1 MECGKGSSLK
11 ILERES
17 MKLHTTFR
25 TGGEADT
32 FIEVSSVD
40 DVKVAAATYDNLL
53 IIGNGSNLLVSDKGI
68 HQPVLHLLN
77 EFNKI
82 ELLDDGEIYAEA
94 GALLSRVAAFA
105 RDNSL
110 AGLEFAS
117 GIPGSVGGAVVMNA
131 GAYGGEMKQVITF
144 VDVFMNGEVKT
155 IPASEMDFDYRH
167 SRAMDEDMVILA
179 MRVKLIPGNPDEITA
194 LMKDFN
200 QRRRDKQPLEFPSA
214 GSTFKRPTGYFA
226 GKLIQDAGLAG
237 FQIGGARV
245 SEKHCGFVINAG
257 NATSKDVYDVI
268 KHVQKTVLEKLGVV
282 LETEVRL
289 IGDFE

>member
-1 MECGKGSSLK
+1 MK

-40 DVKVAAATYDNLL
+40 DVKAAAATYDNLL
-53 IIGNGSNLLVSDKGI
+53 VIGNGSNLLVSDKGI

-144 VDVFMNGEVKT
+144 VDVFKNGEVKT

-200 QRRRDKQPLEFPSA
+200 QRRRDKQPVEFPSA

>member
-1 MECGKGSSLK
+1 MK

-40 DVKVAAATYDNLL
+40 DVKAAVATYDNLL
-53 IIGNGSNLLVSDKGI
+53 VIGNGSNLLVSDKGI

-200 QRRRDKQPLEFPSA
+200 QRRRDKQPVEFPSA

-268 KHVQKTVLEKLGVV
+268 KHVQKTVLEKFGVV

>member
-1 MECGKGSSLK
+1 MK

-40 DVKVAAATYDNLL
+40 DVKAAVATYNNLL
-53 IIGNGSNLLVSDKGI
+53 VIGNGSNLLVSDKGI

-226 GKLIQDAGLAG
+226 GKLIQEAGLAG

>member
-1 MECGKGSSLK
+1 
-11 ILERES
+11 
-17 MKLHTTFR
+17 MK
-25 TGGEADT
+25 
-32 FIEVSSVD
+32 
-40 DVKVAAATYDNLL
+40 AAVATYNNLL
-53 IIGNGSNLLVSDKGI
+53 VIGNGSNLLVSDKGI

>member
-1 MECGKGSSLK
+1 MK

-32 FIEVSSVD
+32 FIEVSSVN
-40 DVKVAAATYDNLL
+40 DVKAAAATYDNLL
-53 IIGNGSNLLVSDKGI
+53 VIGNGSNLLVSDKGI

-200 QRRRDKQPLEFPSA
+200 QRRRDKQPVEFPSA

>member
-1 MECGKGSSLK
+1 MK

-40 DVKVAAATYDNLL
+40 DVKAAAATYDNLL
-53 IIGNGSNLLVSDKGI
+53 VIGNGSNLLVSDKGI

-200 QRRRDKQPLEFPSA
+200 QRRRDKQPVEFPSA

>member
-1 MECGKGSSLK
+1 MK

-40 DVKVAAATYDNLL
+40 DVKAAVATYNNLL
-53 IIGNGSNLLVSDKGI
+53 VIGNGSNLLVSDKGI

-167 SRAMDEDMVILA
+167 NRAMDEDMVILA

>member
-1 MECGKGSSLK
+1 MK

-40 DVKVAAATYDNLL
+40 DVKAAVATYNNLL
-53 IIGNGSNLLVSDKGI
+53 VIGNGSNLLVSDKGV

>member
-1 MECGKGSSLK
+1 MK

-40 DVKVAAATYDNLL
+40 DVKAAVATYNNLL
-53 IIGNGSNLLVSDKGI
+53 VIGNGSNLLVSDKGI

>member
-1 MECGKGSSLK
+1 MK

-40 DVKVAAATYDNLL
+40 DVKAAVATYDNLL
-53 IIGNGSNLLVSDKGI
+53 VIGNGSNLLVSDKGI

-144 VDVFMNGEVKT
+144 VDVFKNGEVKT

>member
-1 MECGKGSSLK
+1 MK

-32 FIEVSSVD
+32 LIEVSSVD
-40 DVKVAAATYDNLL
+40 DVKAAVATYNNLL
-53 IIGNGSNLLVSDKGI
+53 VIGNGSNLLVSDKGI

>member
-1 MECGKGSSLK
+1 M
-11 ILERES
+11 
-17 MKLHTTFR
+17 
-25 TGGEADT
+25 
-32 FIEVSSVD
+32 
-40 DVKVAAATYDNLL
+40 
-53 IIGNGSNLLVSDKGI
+53 
-68 HQPVLHLLN
+68 
-77 EFNKI
+77 
-82 ELLDDGEIYAEA
+82 
-94 GALLSRVAAFA
+94 AFSF
-105 RDNSL
+105 D
-110 AGLEFAS
+110 
-117 GIPGSVGGAVVMNA
+117 
-131 GAYGGEMKQVITF
+131 
-144 VDVFMNGEVKT
+144 DVFMNGEVKT

>member
-1 MECGKGSSLK
+1 MK

-40 DVKVAAATYDNLL
+40 DVKAAAATYDNLL
-53 IIGNGSNLLVSDKGI
+53 VIGNGSNLLVSDKGI

-144 VDVFMNGEVKT
+144 VDVFKNGEVKT

>member
-1 MECGKGSSLK
+1 MK

-40 DVKVAAATYDNLL
+40 DVKAAVATYNNLL
-53 IIGNGSNLLVSDKGI
+53 VIGNGSNLLVSDKGI

-144 VDVFMNGEVKT
+144 VDVFINGEVKT

-226 GKLIQDAGLAG
+226 GKLIQEAGLAG

>member
-1 MECGKGSSLK
+1 MK

-40 DVKVAAATYDNLL
+40 DVKAAVATYNNLL
-53 IIGNGSNLLVSDKGI
+53 VIGNGSNLLVSDEGI

-167 SRAMDEDMVILA
+167 SRVMDEDMVILA

-282 LETEVRL
+282 LDRKSVV
-289 IGDFE
+289 

>member
-1 MECGKGSSLK
+1 MK

-40 DVKVAAATYDNLL
+40 DVKAAAATYDNLL
-53 IIGNGSNLLVSDKGI
+53 VIGNGSNLLVSDKGI

-94 GALLSRVAAFA
+94 GTLLSRVAAFA

-155 IPASEMDFDYRH
+155 IPASEMGFDYRH

>member
-1 MECGKGSSLK
+1 MK

-32 FIEVSSVD
+32 FIEVSSVN
-40 DVKVAAATYDNLL
+40 DVKAAAATYDNLL
-53 IIGNGSNLLVSDKGI
+53 VIGNGSNLLVSDKGI

-245 SEKHCGFVINAG
+245 SEKHCGFVLNAG

>member
-1 MECGKGSSLK
+1 MK

-40 DVKVAAATYDNLL
+40 DVKAAAATYDNLL
-53 IIGNGSNLLVSDKGI
+53 VIGNGSNLLVSDKGI

>member
-1 MECGKGSSLK
+1 MK

-40 DVKVAAATYDNLL
+40 DVKAAVATYNNLL
-53 IIGNGSNLLVSDKGI
+53 VIGNGSNLLVSDKGI

-179 MRVKLIPGNPDEITA
+179 MRVKLIPGNPDKITA

>member
-1 MECGKGSSLK
+1 MK

-32 FIEVSSVD
+32 FIEVSSVE
-40 DVKVAAATYDNLL
+40 DVKAAVATYNNLL
-53 IIGNGSNLLVSDKGI
+53 VIGNGSNLLVSDKGI

>member
-1 MECGKGSSLK
+1 MK

-40 DVKVAAATYDNLL
+40 DVKAAVATYDNLL
-53 IIGNGSNLLVSDKGI
+53 VIGNGSNLLVSDKGI

-144 VDVFMNGEVKT
+144 VDVFKNGEVKT

-268 KHVQKTVLEKLGVV
+268 KHVQKTVLEKFGVV
-282 LETEVRL
+282 LETAVRL

>member
-1 MECGKGSSLK
+1 MK

-40 DVKVAAATYDNLL
+40 DVKAAVATYNNLL
-53 IIGNGSNLLVSDKGI
+53 VIGNGSNLLVSDKGI

-179 MRVKLIPGNPDEITA
+179 MCVKLIPGNPDEITA

>member
-1 MECGKGSSLK
+1 MK

-40 DVKVAAATYDNLL
+40 DVKAAAATYDNLL
-53 IIGNGSNLLVSDKGI
+53 VIGNGSNLLVSDKGI

-194 LMKDFN
+194 RMKDFN

>member
-1 MECGKGSSLK
+1 MK

-40 DVKVAAATYDNLL
+40 DVKAAVATYDNLL
-53 IIGNGSNLLVSDKGI
+53 VIGNGSNLLVSDKGI

>member
-1 MECGKGSSLK
+1 MK

-32 FIEVSSVD
+32 FIEVSSVN
-40 DVKVAAATYDNLL
+40 DVKAAAATYDNLL
-53 IIGNGSNLLVSDKGI
+53 VIGNGSNLLVSDKGI

>member
-1 MECGKGSSLK
+1 
-11 ILERES
+11 

-40 DVKVAAATYDNLL
+40 DVKAAVATYNNLL
-53 IIGNGSNLLVSDKGI
+53 VIGNGSNLLVSDKGI

>member
-1 MECGKGSSLK
+1 MK

-40 DVKVAAATYDNLL
+40 DVKAAVATYDNLL
-53 IIGNGSNLLVSDKGI
+53 VIGNGSNLLVSDKGI

-144 VDVFMNGEVKT
+144 VDVFKNGEVKT

-268 KHVQKTVLEKLGVV
+268 KHVQKTVLEKFGVV

>member
-1 MECGKGSSLK
+1 MK

-40 DVKVAAATYDNLL
+40 DVKAAVATYNNLL
-53 IIGNGSNLLVSDKGI
+53 VIGNGSNLLVSDKGI

-167 SRAMDEDMVILA
+167 SRAMYEDMVILA